1 MENNIIK
8 SENKGKKIVINKQKK
23 EINRTVTNIPFN
35 NIFNSY
41 NHTKKVSEE
50 EKNSNNYM
58 NKTYVSSKK
67 FIPIK
72 HLKKINKRYNDLR
85 PIKKKFIQTQKKFDS
100 NDNKESFENELNINN
115 YSKNNDKSDKYF
127 KENNKINQLNHRSKT
142 FHKRLLF
149 SKLKQII
156 YEIEQE
162 KKKEN
167 RMKDIS
173 HLFLV
178 RTVKP
183 IIPNLKNR
191 LQLNKYLINDFKEN
205 DSYQEYIKRS
215 LKYRRINEQYEM
227 TRSLQKLTNQGSFYN
242 GFQKEDT
249 EKDKVIEKLKFRKN
263 TSPSSYS
270 VRTKKKGSSN
280 FLTTKTKSVINNFKP
295 KNFFINNTNSPINNN
310 NGSKDKENQKK
321 RKVSK
326 HYYSNIIVPFKSNYF
341 DTKTKT
347 KSSSKRN
354 LYSNGTEEKDNNSF
368 LGEEILTERPKK
380 NLAKKNTTNFSEKAM
395 LIESRINLSNYIK
408 KKKQVP
414 KKKLII
420 FDKFNVSNNLYN
432 EQKNYFNEYL
442 MNKRVNRSK
451 NFSLQMS
458 NLAKEKDVY
467 NINLEETG
475 HLPRLKEGSLIY
487 EMKFKNLFKNSFNP
501 MAKFKEGDDDLDLD
515 NLKKI
520 KASILETEIEMF
532 SSLKNEI
539 NPKYIKNKFNKTT
552 IGKYH
557 STRGVYFGSK

>member
-23 EINRTVTNIPFN
+23 EIKRTVTNIPFN

-41 NHTKKVSEE
+41 NHTKKVNEE

-115 YSKNNDKSDKYF
+115 HSKNNDKSDKYF

-173 HLFLV
+173 HLFSV

-227 TRSLQKLTNQGSFYN
+227 TRSLQKLTNQSSFYN

-249 EKDKVIEKLKFRKN
+249 ENDKVIEKLKFRKN
-263 TSPSSYS
+263 SSPTSYS
-270 VRTKKKGSSN
+270 VRTKKKSNSN
-280 FLTTKTKSVINNFKP
+280 FLTTKTKNVINNFKP
-295 KNFFINNTNSPINNN
+295 KNFFINNTNSPANNN
-310 NGSKDKENQKK
+310 NGSKDKEKQKK
-321 RKVSK
+321 RNVSK
-326 HYYSNIIVPFKSNYF
+326 HYYSNIIVPFKSNCF

-354 LYSNGTEEKDNNSF
+354 LYSNGTEEKDKNSF
-368 LGEEILTERPKK
+368 LDKEILTDRPKK

-420 FDKFNVSNNLYN
+420 FDKFNISNNLYN

-475 HLPRLKEGSLIY
+475 HLPRLKEDSLIY

-520 KASILETEIEMF
+520 KASILETEIKMF

-539 NPKYIKNKFNKTT
+539 NPKYIKKKFNKTT

-557 STRGVYFGSK
+557 STRGVYFGAK

>member
-1 MENNIIK
+1 MENNINK
-8 SENKGKKIVINKQKK
+8 SENKGKKIINNKQKK
-23 EINRTVTNIPFN
+23 VIKRTVNNIPCKN
-35 NIFNSY
+35 SFNSY
-41 NHTKKVSEE
+41 NHTKKTNEE
-50 EKNSNNYM
+50 EKNTNNYM

-67 FIPIK
+67 FLPVK

-85 PIKKKFIQTQKKFDS
+85 SVKKKLIQTQKKFDS

-115 YSKNNDKSDKYF
+115 DSKNNDKSDKYF
-127 KENNKINQLNHRSKT
+127 KENNKKNQLNQRSKT
-142 FHKRLLF
+142 FHKKILF

-162 KKKEN
+162 KKKESKI
-167 RMKDIS
+167 KDVS
-173 HLFLV
+173 YLFLV

-215 LKYRRINEQYEM
+215 LKYRNINEQFDM
-227 TRSLQKLTNQGSFYN
+227 TRSLQKLTNQNSFYN
-242 GFQKEDT
+242 GFQKEDN
-249 EKDKVIEKLKFRKN
+249 ENDKEIEKFKSRKN
-263 TSPSSYS
+263 TSPTSYS
-270 VRTKKKGSSN
+270 VRTKKKSSSN
-280 FLTTKTKSVINNFKP
+280 FLSKKTKSGTNNFKS
-295 KNFFINNTNSPINNN
+295 KNFFINNTYSPTNNN
-310 NGSKDKENQKK
+310 NENKDKENQKK
-321 RKVSK
+321 RDVSK
-326 HYYSNIIVPFKSNYF
+326 YYYSNIIIPFKSNYF
-341 DTKTKT
+341 DSKT

-354 LYSNGTEEKDNNSF
+354 LYSNRTEEKDNNSY
-368 LGEEILTERPKK
+368 LGEEMLTDRQNKKLEKK
-380 NLAKKNTTNFSEKAM
+380 NINNFSEKAM
-395 LIESRINLSNYIK
+395 LIKTRINLSNYYK
-408 KKKQVP
+408 QKKQVP

-420 FDKFNVSNNLYN
+420 FDKFNISNNLYN
-432 EQKNYFNEYL
+432 EQKKYFNEYL

-451 NFSLQMS
+451 NFSIQMS

-539 NPKYIKNKFNKTT
+539 NPKYIKNIFNKTT

>member
-8 SENKGKKIVINKQKK
+8 LENKGKKIMNNKQKK
-23 EINRTVTNIPFN
+23 VTKKTVTNIPFN
-35 NIFNSY
+35 DIFNSY
-41 NHTKKVSEE
+41 NHTKNLNEE
-50 EKNSNNYM
+50 EKNTNNYM

-67 FIPIK
+67 FLPTK

-85 PIKKKFIQTQKKFDS
+85 PIKKKLIQTQKKFDS
-100 NDNKESFENELNINN
+100 NDNEESFENELNINN

-156 YEIEQE
+156 YEIEEE

-167 RMKDIS
+167 KKKDIS
-173 HLFLV
+173 YLFLV

-215 LKYRRINEQYEM
+215 LKYRNINEQYEM
-227 TRSLQKLTNQGSFYN
+227 TRSLQKLTNQNSFYN

-249 EKDKVIEKLKFRKN
+249 ENDKVTEKLKFRKN
-263 TSPSSYS
+263 TSPKSYS
-270 VRTKKKGSSN
+270 VRTKKKSSSN

-295 KNFFINNTNSPINNN
+295 KNFFINNTNSPVNKN
-310 NGSKDKENQKK
+310 KDKENQKK

-326 HYYSNIIVPFKSNYF
+326 HYYSNIIIPFQSNCF
-341 DTKTKT
+341 DSKTKK
-347 KSSSKRN
+347 KSSSKRI
-354 LYSNGTEEKDNNSF
+354 LYSNEKEEKDNNSF
-368 LGEEILTERPKK
+368 LGEKMLTDRPKK
-380 NLAKKNTTNFSEKAM
+380 NKNMKKQNTNNFSEKAM
-395 LIESRINLSNYIK
+395 LIKTRINLTNYIK
-408 KKKQVP
+408 QKQKVP

-420 FDKFNVSNNLYN
+420 FDKFNMSNNLYN

-442 MNKRVNRSK
+442 MNNRVNRSK

-539 NPKYIKNKFNKTT
+539 NPKYIKSKFNKTT

>member
-1 MENNIIK
+1 MENNIIRP
-8 SENKGKKIVINKQKK
+8 ENKGKKIINIKQKK
-23 EINRTVTNIPFN
+23 VIKRTVTNIPFN

-41 NHTKKVSEE
+41 NHAKNANEE
-50 EKNSNNYM
+50 EKNSNYYM

-67 FIPIK
+67 LIPIK
-72 HLKKINKRYNDLR
+72 QLKKMNKRYNDLK
-85 PIKKKFIQTQKKFDS
+85 PIKKKLIQTQKKFDS
-100 NDNKESFENELNINN
+100 NDNKESFENEININN
-115 YSKNNDKSDKYF
+115 YSKRNDKSDKFF

-142 FHKRLLF
+142 FHKKMLF
-149 SKLKQII
+149 SNLKQII

-162 KKKEN
+162 KKKEIKI
-167 RMKDIS
+167 KDIS
-173 HLFLV
+173 YLFLE
-178 RTVKP
+178 RSVKP

-191 LQLNKYLINDFKEN
+191 VQLNKYLINDFKEN

-215 LKYRRINEQYEM
+215 LKYRRINEQYEFSK
-227 TRSLQKLTNQGSFYN
+227 SLEKLRNQNSFYN
-242 GFQKEDT
+242 GFQKEDN
-249 EKDKVIEKLKFRKN
+249 EKDKAIEKFKYRKN
-263 TSPSSYS
+263 TSPTTYS
-270 VRTKKKGSSN
+270 VKIRKKTSYN
-280 FLTTKTKSVINNFKP
+280 FLSAKTKRDTYNFKS
-295 KNFFINNTNSPINNN
+295 KNFFLSNTNSPTNNN
-310 NGSKDKENQKK
+310 NNREKENQNK
-321 RKVSK
+321 RNVSK
-326 HYYSNIIVPFKSNYF
+326 HYYSNNISPYKYNCF
-341 DTKTKT
+341 DAKTK
-347 KSSSKRN
+347 KSSKKNIYFNER
-354 LYSNGTEEKDNNSF
+354 EEKDNNSF

-380 NLAKKNTTNFSEKAM
+380 KLSKKNTMNFSEKAM
-395 LIESRINLSNYIK
+395 LIKTRINLSNYIK
-408 KKKQVP
+408 QKKRVP

-420 FDKFNVSNNLYN
+420 FNKFNVSNNLYN

-451 NFSLQMS
+451 NFSIQMS

-467 NINLEETG
+467 NINIEETG
-475 HLPRLKEGSLIY
+475 HLPKLKEGSLIY

-501 MAKFKEGDDDLDLD
+501 MIKFKEGDDDLDLD

>member
-1 MENNIIK
+1 
-8 SENKGKKIVINKQKK
+8 
-23 EINRTVTNIPFN
+23 
-35 NIFNSY
+35 
-41 NHTKKVSEE
+41 
-50 EKNSNNYM
+50 M

-67 FIPIK
+67 FLPIK
-72 HLKKINKRYNDLR
+72 SLKKMNKRYNDLR

-115 YSKNNDKSDKYF
+115 FTKNNDTSDKHF

-167 RMKDIS
+167 RKKDMS
-173 HLFLV
+173 HLFLE
-178 RTVKP
+178 RNVKP

-205 DSYQEYIKRS
+205 DSFQEYIKRS
-215 LKYRRINEQYEM
+215 LKYRKINENYEM
-227 TRSLQKLTNQGSFYN
+227 TRSLQKLTNQNSFYN
-242 GFQKEDT
+242 GFQKEDN
-249 EKDKVIEKLKFRKN
+249 EIDKVIEKFKFRKN
-263 TSPSSYS
+263 TSPASYL
-270 VRTKKKGSSN
+270 VKTKKKSSSN
-280 FLTTKTKSVINNFKP
+280 FLSTKAKSDTNNFKS
-295 KNFFINNTNSPINNN
+295 KYFFINKTNSPTKKNNDN
-310 NGSKDKENQKK
+310 KDKENQKK
-321 RKVSK
+321 RNVSK
-326 HYYSNIIVPFKSNYF
+326 HKYSNIIIPLKSNCF
-341 DTKTKT
+341 DSKTKN
-347 KSSSKRN
+347 SSKRN
-354 LYSNGTEEKDNNSF
+354 LYSYRTEEKNNNSF
-368 LGEEILTERPKK
+368 LGEEMLTDRPKR
-380 NLAKKNTTNFSEKAM
+380 NLAKKNVTNFSEKAM
-395 LIESRINLSNYIK
+395 LIKTRINLSNYNK
-408 KKKQVP
+408 QKKQVP

-432 EQKNYFNEYL
+432 EQKNYFNKYL
-442 MNKRVNRSK
+442 MNKRVDRSK
-451 NFSLQMS
+451 NFSLQIS

-475 HLPRLKEGSLIY
+475 HLPRLKEDSLIY
-487 EMKFKNLFKNSFNP
+487 EMKFKNLFKTSFNP

-532 SSLKNEI
+532 SYLKNEI
-539 NPKYIKNKFNKTT
+539 NPKYIKSKFNKTT